1 MHFFSQTCVSGE
13 DGQDDDTWLDSG
25 FIWKTNSTG
34 FAGRLDMGWG
44 EKMVKDDCTLLGQK
58 K

>member
-1 MHFFSQTCVSGE
+1 MHFFSQTCGSGE

-44 EKMVKDDCTLLGQK
+44 EKKSG
-58 K
+58 